1 MSIRN
6 KLLSVGLVATGAFI
20 LLLVLMMVFQS
31 QVSDLHRASE
41 LRESVHNSLLQLRRA
56 EKDFL
61 LRMDKSYAEKLDQQ
75 ADVTKKRLEQLNA
88 LVNDKTS
95 SQLITQLENQVER
108 YRQNFERL
116 VNAFQQRGLDENS
129 GAYGALRSATHEL
142 EEAIDTAGRT
152 ELLVTLLQVR
162 RSEKDFML
170 RFDDKYLGRVE
181 GLLDE
186 LKKELSA
193 TPELASKVD
202 AYRRDFDRY
211 ATRSKEI
218 GLDEESGIKGEVRD
232 VASNME
238 ASLDQLDKQLSDL
251 LQSRQ
256 ATMKWVPVVVFAV
269 IALIVIA
276 MLVWV
281 IRSINKPLNQ
291 LRKDMHKVQRSNDLT
306 LSSEKFRD
314 DELGDLVNSFNELL
328 TYFRG
333 VIQQINQ
340 SVETVNSLTQQVS
353 NTVTHTSQ
361 NLDMQS
367 HEVDQVAAAINE
379 MGSTAHTIAND
390 AEDTAE
396 QVNSLSEQAKHG
408 STSVQ
413 AGVEKVRY
421 LAERL
426 NSSVTEAN
434 TLAERSGS
442 ITQIVTV
449 INGIAEQT
457 NLLALNAAIEAA
469 RAGEQ
474 GRGFAVVA
482 DEVRTL
488 ASRTQQSIGEI
499 ESITSQLNQQT
510 QVIVKT
516 LQECNELGE
525 ESAQHSTE
533 SDELFNRIH
542 TELVKINDR
551 SASIATAVEEQSAVV
566 DETARNI
573 TRVRDAGVEAA
584 NDAQSNAD
592 AVTQVRQQT
601 EQLRQ
606 AVIKFTV

>member
-6 KLLSVGLVATGAFI
+6 KLLSVGAVATAAFI
-20 LLLVLMMVFQS
+20 ILLMLMMFFQS

-41 LRESVHNSLLQLRRA
+41 LRESVHNGLLQLRRA

-61 LRMDKSYAEKLDQQ
+61 LRMDKSYADKLKKQ
-75 ADVTKKRLEQLNA
+75 ADVTIERLNKLKP
-88 LVNDKTS
+88 LVDDANS
-95 SQLITQLENQVER
+95 AHLIDELEKQVSGYEE
-108 YRQNFERL
+108 NFNRL
-116 VNAFQQRGLDENS
+116 VNAFTQRGLDENS
-129 GAYGALRSATHEL
+129 GAYGDLRSATHEL

-152 ELLVTLLQVR
+152 ELLVTLLQLR

-170 RFDDKYLGRVE
+170 RFDDKYLTRVE

-186 LKKELSA
+186 LKSELSA
-193 TPELASKVD
+193 TPNLASKVD
-202 AYRRDFDRY
+202 AYRRDFGHY
-211 ATRSKEI
+211 ASLSKEI
-218 GLDEESGIKGEVRD
+218 GLDEESGIKGQVREI
-232 VASNME
+232 ASNME
-238 ASLDQLDKQLSDL
+238 MSLAELDKELSAL

-256 ATMKWVPVVVFAV
+256 ATMKWVPIVVFAA

-276 MLVWV
+276 MLFWV
-281 IRSINKPLNQ
+281 IRSINQPLNQ
-291 LRKDMHKVQRSNDLT
+291 LREDMQKVQRSNDLT
-306 LSSEKFRD
+306 LVSEKFRS
-314 DELGDLVNSFNELL
+314 DELGDLVDSFNELL
-328 TYFRG
+328 RYFRN
-333 VIQQINQ
+333 IIKQINE
-340 SVETVNSLTQQVS
+340 SVETVNGLTQQVS
-353 NTVTHTSQ
+353 DTVTHTSE

-379 MGSTAHTIAND
+379 MGSTAHTIASD

-426 NSSVTEAN
+426 NSSVSEAN
-434 TLAERSGS
+434 TLAERSAS

-488 ASRTQQSIGEI
+488 ASRTQKSIGEI

-510 QVIVKT
+510 QVIVNT
-516 LQECNELGE
+516 LEECNELGE

-584 NDAQSNAD
+584 NDAQSNAE
-592 AVTQVRQQT
+592 AVAQVRQQT

>member
-6 KLLSVGLVATGAFI
+6 KLLSVGFIATAAFI
-20 LLLVLMMVFQS
+20 LLLALMMLFQS
-31 QVSDLHRASE
+31 QMSDLHRASE

-61 LRMDKSYAEKLDQQ
+61 LRMDKSYAEKLEQQ

-129 GAYGALRSATHEL
+129 GAYGALRSAAHEL

-232 VASNME
+232 IASNME
-238 ASLDQLDKQLSDL
+238 ASLDELDKQLSEL
-251 LQSRQ
+251 LASRQ
-256 ATMKWVPVVVFAV
+256 TTMKWVPVAVFAV

-314 DELGDLVNSFNELL
+314 DELGDLVDSFNELL

-510 QVIVKT
+510 QVIVNT

>member
-1 MSIRN
+1 
-6 KLLSVGLVATGAFI
+6 
-20 LLLVLMMVFQS
+20 
-31 QVSDLHRASE
+31 
-41 LRESVHNSLLQLRRA
+41 
-56 EKDFL
+56 
-61 LRMDKSYAEKLDQQ
+61 
-75 ADVTKKRLEQLNA
+75 
-88 LVNDKTS
+88 
-95 SQLITQLENQVER
+95 
-108 YRQNFERL
+108 
-116 VNAFQQRGLDENS
+116 
-129 GAYGALRSATHEL
+129 
-142 EEAIDTAGRT
+142 
-152 ELLVTLLQVR
+152 
-162 RSEKDFML
+162 
-170 RFDDKYLGRVE
+170 
-181 GLLDE
+181 
-186 LKKELSA
+186 LSA

-314 DELGDLVNSFNELL
+314 DELGDLVDSFNELL

>member
-1 MSIRN
+1 M
-6 KLLSVGLVATGAFI
+6 
-20 LLLVLMMVFQS
+20 
-31 QVSDLHRASE
+31 
-41 LRESVHNSLLQLRRA
+41 
-56 EKDFL
+56 
-61 LRMDKSYAEKLDQQ
+61 
-75 ADVTKKRLEQLNA
+75 
-88 LVNDKTS
+88 
-95 SQLITQLENQVER
+95 
-108 YRQNFERL
+108 
-116 VNAFQQRGLDENS
+116 
-129 GAYGALRSATHEL
+129 
-142 EEAIDTAGRT
+142 
-152 ELLVTLLQVR
+152 
-162 RSEKDFML
+162 
-170 RFDDKYLGRVE
+170 
-181 GLLDE
+181 
-186 LKKELSA
+186 
-193 TPELASKVD
+193 
-202 AYRRDFDRY
+202 
-211 ATRSKEI
+211 
-218 GLDEESGIKGEVRD
+218 
-232 VASNME
+232 
-238 ASLDQLDKQLSDL
+238 
-251 LQSRQ
+251 
-256 ATMKWVPVVVFAV
+256 
-269 IALIVIA
+269 
-276 MLVWV
+276 
-281 IRSINKPLNQ
+281 
-291 LRKDMHKVQRSNDLT
+291 
-306 LSSEKFRD
+306 
-314 DELGDLVNSFNELL
+314 
-328 TYFRG
+328 
-333 VIQQINQ
+333 
-340 SVETVNSLTQQVS
+340 
-353 NTVTHTSQ
+353 THTSQ

-551 SASIATAVEEQSAVV
+551 CSASIATAVEEQSAVV

>member
-6 KLLSVGLVATGAFI
+6 KLLSVGLIATAAFI
-20 LLLVLMMVFQS
+20 LLLVLMMFFQS

-41 LRESVHNSLLQLRRA
+41 LRESVHNGLLQLRRA

-61 LRMDKSYAEKLDQQ
+61 LRMDESYAEKLEQQ
-75 ADVTKKRLEQLNA
+75 AVVTNNRLEQLNA
-88 LVNDKTS
+88 LVDEKAS
-95 SQLITQLENQVER
+95 SQLIVQLETQVKR
-108 YRQNFERL
+108 YSQNFERL

-142 EEAIDTAGRT
+142 EEAIDAAGRT

-181 GLLDE
+181 GLLNE
-186 LKKELSA
+186 LKRELSA
-193 TPELASKVD
+193 KPELALKVD
-202 AYRRDFDRY
+202 AYRRDFGRY
-211 ATRSKEI
+211 AALSKEI
-218 GLDEESGIKGEVRD
+218 GLDEESGIKGEVRTI
-232 VASNME
+232 ASDME
-238 ASLDQLDKQLSDL
+238 SSLDQLDKQLSEL
-251 LQSRQ
+251 LASRQ
-256 ATMKWVPVVVFAV
+256 ASMKWVPVVVFAV
-269 IALIVIA
+269 IAFIVIA
-276 MLVWV
+276 MLVWL
-281 IRSINKPLNQ
+281 IRSINQPLSQ
-291 LRKDMHKVQRSNDLT
+291 LREDMQRVQRSNDLT

-314 DELGDLVNSFNELL
+314 DELGDLVDSFNELL
-328 TYFRG
+328 SYFRG

-353 NTVTHTSQ
+353 DTVTHTSQ

-434 TLAERSGS
+434 TLAERSAS

-510 QVIVKT
+510 QIIVNT

-592 AVTQVRQQT
+592 AVTKVRQQT

>member
-6 KLLSVGLVATGAFI
+6 KLLSVGLIATAAFI
-20 LLLVLMMVFQS
+20 LLLALMMLFQS
-31 QVSDLHRASE
+31 QVSELHRASE

-61 LRMDKSYAEKLDQQ
+61 LRMDKSYSEKLAQQ
-75 ADVTKKRLEQLNA
+75 AAITDNRLEQLNA
-88 LVNDKTS
+88 LVDDKAS
-95 SQLITQLENQVER
+95 SQLIEQLESQVER
-108 YRQNFERL
+108 YSENFEHL

-186 LKKELSA
+186 LKRELSA
-193 TPELASKVD
+193 TPELAEKVD
-202 AYRRDFDRY
+202 AYRR
-211 ATRSKEI
+211 E
-218 GLDEESGIKGEVRD
+218 
-232 VASNME
+232 
-238 ASLDQLDKQLSDL
+238 
-251 LQSRQ
+251 

-281 IRSINKPLNQ
+281 IRSINQPLTQ
-291 LRKDMHKVQRSNDLT
+291 LREDMQRVQTSNDLT

-314 DELGDLVNSFNELL
+314 DELGDLVDSFNELL
-328 TYFRG
+328 SYFRS

-353 NTVTHTSQ
+353 DTVTHTSQ

-434 TLAERSGS
+434 TLAERSAS

-488 ASRTQQSIGEI
+488 ASRTQKSIGEI

-510 QVIVKT
+510 QIIVNT

>member
-6 KLLSVGLVATGAFI
+6 KLLSVGAVTTAAFI
-20 LLLVLMMVFQS
+20 ILLMLMMFFQS
-31 QVSDLHRASE
+31 QISQLHRASE
-41 LRESVHNSLLQLRRA
+41 LRESVHNGLLQVRRA

-61 LRMDKSYAEKLDQQ
+61 LRMDESYADKLQQ
-75 ADVTKKRLEQLNA
+75 EVSITIERLEQLNQ
-88 LVNDKTS
+88 LVADEGSTRLIDGLGEQI
-95 SQLITQLENQVER
+95 SQYEENF
-108 YRQNFERL
+108 NRL
-116 VNAFQQRGLDENS
+116 VVAFKQRGLDENS
-129 GAYGALRSATHEL
+129 GAYGALRTATHEL
-142 EEAIDTAGRT
+142 EQAIDTADRT
-152 ELLVTLLQVR
+152 ELLVTLLQIR

-170 RFDDKYLGRVE
+170 RFDDKYLGRVNN
-181 GLLDE
+181 LLDE
-186 LKKELSA
+186 LKAELSA
-193 TPELASKVD
+193 SPNLASKVD
-202 AYRRDFDRY
+202 AYRRDFGRY
-211 ATRSKEI
+211 ASLSKEI
-218 GLDEESGIKGEVRD
+218 GLDEESGIKGEVRTI
-232 VASNME
+232 ASNME
-238 ASLDQLDKQLSDL
+238 SSLAELDENLNEL

-256 ATMKWVPVVVFAV
+256 ATMKWVPIVVFAA
-269 IALIVIA
+269 IAFIVVA
-276 MLVWV
+276 MLFWV
-281 IRSINKPLNQ
+281 IRSINQPLTQ
-291 LRKDMHKVQRSNDLT
+291 LREDMKKVQGSNDLT
-306 LSSEKFRD
+306 LVSEKFRS
-314 DELGDLVNSFNELL
+314 DELGDLVDSFNELL
-328 TYFRG
+328 RYFRN
-333 VIQQINQ
+333 VIKQINE
-340 SVETVNSLTQQVS
+340 SVETVNGLTQQVS
-353 NTVTHTSQ
+353 DTVTHTSE

-396 QVNSLSEQAKHG
+396 QVNSLSDQAKHG

-426 NSSVTEAN
+426 NSSVSEAN
-434 TLAERSGS
+434 TLAERSAS

-488 ASRTQQSIGEI
+488 ASRTQKSIGEI

-525 ESAQHSTE
+525 ESAQHSSE

-542 TELVKINDR
+542 MELLKINDR

-592 AVTQVRQQT
+592 AVAQVRKQT

-606 AVIKFTV
+606 AVIKFRV

>member
-6 KLLSVGLVATGAFI
+6 KLLSVGLIATAAFI
-20 LLLVLMMVFQS
+20 LLLALMMLFQS
-31 QVSDLHRASE
+31 QVSELHRASE

-61 LRMDKSYAEKLDQQ
+61 LRMDKSYSEKLAQQ
-75 ADVTKKRLEQLNA
+75 AAITDNRLEQLNA
-88 LVNDKTS
+88 LVDDEAS
-95 SQLITQLENQVER
+95 SQLIGQLESQVER
-108 YRQNFERL
+108 YSKSFERL
-116 VNAFQQRGLDENS
+116 VNAFQQRGLNENS

-186 LKKELSA
+186 LKRELSA
-193 TPELASKVD
+193 TPELAEKVD
-202 AYRRDFDRY
+202 AYRRDFGRY
-211 ATRSKEI
+211 AALSKEI
-218 GLDEESGIKGEVRD
+218 GLDEESGIKGEVRTI
-232 VASNME
+232 ASNME
-238 ASLDQLDKQLSDL
+238 ASLEQLDKELSEL
-251 LQSRQ
+251 LASRQ

-276 MLVWV
+276 MLFWV
-281 IRSINKPLNQ
+281 IRSINQPLTQ
-291 LRKDMHKVQRSNDLT
+291 LREDMHRVQTSNDLT

-314 DELGDLVNSFNELL
+314 DELGDLVDSFNELL
-328 TYFRG
+328 SYFRS

-353 NTVTHTSQ
+353 DTVTHTSQ

-434 TLAERSGS
+434 TLAERSAS

-510 QVIVKT
+510 QIIVNT

>member
-6 KLLSVGLVATGAFI
+6 KLLSVGAITTAAFI
-20 LLLVLMMVFQS
+20 ILLMLMMFFQA
-31 QVSDLHRASE
+31 QVGELYRASE
-41 LRESVHNSLLQLRRA
+41 LRESIHNSLLQLRRD

-61 LRMDKSYAEKLDQQ
+61 LRMDESYAVKLKKQ
-75 ADVTKKRLEQLNA
+75 ADVTIERLSELKSLVDDTNATRLINELEQ
-88 LVNDKTS
+88 
-95 SQLITQLENQVER
+95 QVAR
-108 YRQNFERL
+108 YEASFDRL
-116 VNAFQQRGLDENS
+116 ATAFKQRGLDENS
-129 GAYGALRSATHEL
+129 GAYGDLRSATHAL

-152 ELLVTLLQVR
+152 ELLVTLLQLR

-170 RFDDKYLGRVE
+170 RFDDKYVKRAN

-186 LKKELSA
+186 LKAALS
-193 TPELASKVD
+193 TQPGLISKVE
-202 AYRRDFDRY
+202 AYRRDFGRY
-211 ATRSKEI
+211 VSLSKEI
-218 GLDEESGIKGEVRD
+218 GLDEASGIKGQVREV
-232 VASNME
+232 AGNME
-238 ASLDQLDKQLSDL
+238 MSLAKLDEELRDS

-256 ATMKWVPVVVFAV
+256 SAMKWIPVVAFVA
-269 IALIVIA
+269 IALVVIA
-276 MLVWV
+276 MLFWV
-281 IRSINKPLNQ
+281 IRSINQPLNQ
-291 LRKDMHKVQRSNDLT
+291 LRSDMQTVQRSNDLT
-306 LSSEKFRD
+306 LVSKKFRS
-314 DELGDLVNSFNELL
+314 DELGDLVDSFNELL
-328 TYFRG
+328 SYFRN
-333 VIQQINQ
+333 VIKQINE
-340 SVETVNSLTQQVS
+340 SVETVNGLTLQVS
-353 NTVTHTSQ
+353 NTVTHTSK

-408 STSVQ
+408 SASVQ

-434 TLAERSGS
+434 TLAERSAS
-442 ITQIVTV
+442 IKQIVTV

-510 QVIVKT
+510 QVIVNT
-516 LQECNELGE
+516 LKECNELGE
-525 ESAQHSTE
+525 EGAQHSAE
-533 SDELFNRIH
+533 SDELFTRIH
-542 TELVKINDR
+542 SELVKINDR

-606 AVIKFTV
+606 AVIKFNV

>member
-1 MSIRN
+1 
-6 KLLSVGLVATGAFI
+6 
-20 LLLVLMMVFQS
+20 
-31 QVSDLHRASE
+31 
-41 LRESVHNSLLQLRRA
+41 
-56 EKDFL
+56 
-61 LRMDKSYAEKLDQQ
+61 MDESYAEKLEKQAEITTDRLQQLDQLVGDPS
-75 ADVTKKRLEQLNA
+75 ASNLINKLKEQVSLYEESFQQ
-88 LVNDKTS
+88 LVD
-95 SQLITQLENQVER
+95 
-108 YRQNFERL
+108 
-116 VNAFQQRGLDENS
+116 AFKQRGLDENS
-129 GAYGALRSATHEL
+129 GAYGALRAATHQL

-152 ELLVTLLQVR
+152 ELLVTLLQLR

-170 RFDDKYLGRVE
+170 RSDSKYLDRVE
-181 GLLDE
+181 RLLDE
-186 LKKELSA
+186 LQAELAA
-193 TPELASKVD
+193 TPNLVSKVD
-202 AYRRDFDRY
+202 AYRRDFGRY
-211 ATRSKEI
+211 ADLSKTI
-218 GLDEESGIKGEVRD
+218 GLDEESGIKGQVRTI
-232 VASNME
+232 ASNME
-238 ASLDQLDKQLSDL
+238 TALAELDRELSAL

-256 ATMKWVPVVVFAV
+256 ATMKWVPVVVFAAIAFVV
-269 IALIVIA
+269 IV
-276 MLVWV
+276 MLFWV
-281 IRSINKPLNQ
+281 IRSINQPLNQ
-291 LRKDMHKVQRSNDLT
+291 LREDMQKVQQSNDLT
-306 LSSEKFRD
+306 LVSEKFRS
-314 DELGDLVNSFNELL
+314 DELGDLVDSFNELL
-328 TYFRG
+328 RYFRT
-333 VIQQINQ
+333 VIKQINE
-340 SVETVNSLTQQVS
+340 SVETVNGLTQQVS
-353 NTVTHTSQ
+353 DTVTHTSQ

-396 QVNSLSEQAKHG
+396 QVNSLSEQARHG

-426 NSSVTEAN
+426 NSSVSEAN
-434 TLAERSGS
+434 TLAERSAS

-488 ASRTQQSIGEI
+488 ASRTQKSIGEI

-542 TELVKINDR
+542 TELLKINDR

-584 NDAQSNAD
+584 SDAQSNEA

-601 EQLRQ
+601 EHLRQ
-606 AVIKFTV
+606 AVVKFTV